1 MDGDFVASGLQKFT
15 DGGCDDAFSQ
25 GRSHASGH
33 EDEFRF
39 SHDDE
44 RFGGYS
50 ESGRWKLTG
59 QVKLRAKVSVRTAFA
74 FSTANLD
81 KIREVLHMRT
91 KYPFVSH
98 LAALLLPRSETGKTR
113 RHHGATAP
121 QSFRSC
127 RVLRAFACTFLYVN
141 KRGKQKNSANYTQT
155 LHSALYRADSP
166 RVTKCIVC
174 GANYTQTIHKLYT
187 NYTQTLH

>member
-91 KYPFVSH
+91 KYPFVSSPRGVA
-98 LAALLLPRSETGKTR
+98 LAPVGVWEDEMPPWER
-113 RHHGATAP
+113 RHHNVFVHVGFCA
-121 QSFRSC
+121 R
-127 RVLRAFACTFLYVN
+127 FACTFLYVN
-141 KRGKQKNSANYTQT
+141 KGGNKKTLQT
-155 LHSALYRADSP
+155 VHKPYILLFIWLIIRALRN
-166 RVTKCIVC
+166 V
-174 GANYTQTIHKLYT
+174 
-187 NYTQTLH
+187 